1 MTYIFTDVKVSIIS
15 FSVNMDDT
23 KNNNNNKNNNKKLS
37 ELTKTLQGIL
47 DAKDDVREK
56 IRSNDVTQSAEKEQ
70 HSSESSQPTPQDA
83 SKNEG

>member
-23 KNNNNNKNNNKKLS
+23 NKNNNNNNKKLS

-56 IRSNDVTQSAEKEQ
+56 IRSNDVTQSVEKEQ

>member
-23 KNNNNNKNNNKKLS
+23 NKNSNNKKLS

-56 IRSNDVTQSAEKEQ
+56 IRSNDVTQSVEKQ
-70 HSSESSQPTPQDA
+70 HLSESSHPTPQDA
-83 SKNEG
+83 SKSEG